1 MDYKIYLN
9 RLMTL
14 YKEYKIFDKEKIPL
28 CAAENYVSPFSMQ
41 GLISRYEG
49 KYVSGYIQR
58 DKEKDFIGSDY
69 LEKILFL
76 ASDLAKELF
85 HAKYNDFRSLTGM
98 NTVALML
105 MSMIDRDSTI
115 LITDPASGGH
125 GSLPKLCKNYGIRY
139 ESIPFNHSTMQIN
152 YKSLNEL
159 LYNKDEIS
167 YLFFCQ
173 SDIIQPPNLS
183 RIILPSKVGIIY
195 DATQTLG
202 LIANGVLPNPLDQV
216 QNIVLIGGTHKTF
229 PSVTCGYVAT
239 NSDKIIQQI
248 NQNISPNFLRNV
260 QVNNITSVC
269 LSMIEMLQIGEQYA
283 NNIIYVANALGQ
295 ALTER
300 GIYVKSIS
308 NEVFTKTHQI
318 FVGTG
323 KYSVDDT
330 YANFRKYGITLNKRN
345 TAYITGFRIGVQ
357 EIARYRF
364 EEHIDELAELIYLVL
379 NEPYKEKE
387 ILTLKAHLAKH
398 KTNKYVVDNIFMEL
412 E

>member
-1 MDYKIYLN
+1 MDYKNYLN

-14 YKEYKIFDKEKIPL
+14 YKEYMVFDKEKIPL

-69 LEKILFL
+69 LEKVFFL

-105 MSMIDRDSTI
+105 MSMIDRNSTI

-139 ESIPFNHSTMQIN
+139 EAIPFNHSTMQID

-159 LYNKDEIS
+159 LYDKDEIS

-183 RIILPSKVGIIY
+183 RIILPNNVGIIY

-202 LIANGVLPNPLDQV
+202 LIAGGVLPNPLDQL

-283 NNIIYVANALGQ
+283 NNIIYTANALGR

-300 GIYVKSIS
+300 GIYVKNIS
-308 NEVFTKTHQI
+308 DEIFTKTHQI

-323 KYSVDDT
+323 RYSVDDT

-345 TAYITGFRIGVQ
+345 TTYITGFRIGVQ
-357 EIARYRF
+357 EIARYGF
-364 EEHIDELAELIYLVL
+364 EEHIDELAELICLVL

-387 ILTLKAHLAKH
+387 ILTLKAHLAKL
-398 KTNKYVVDNIFMEL
+398 KINKYVVDNIFMEL
-412 E
+412 D

>member
-1 MDYKIYLN
+1 MGYENYLS
-9 RLMTL
+9 RLMEL
-14 YKEYKIFDKEKIPL
+14 YEEYRTFDKGKIPL

-41 GLISRYEG
+41 GLISHYEG

-69 LEKILFL
+69 LEKILYL
-76 ASDLAKELF
+76 ADDLARKLF

-105 MSMIDRDSTI
+105 MSMVSRDSI
-115 LITDPASGGH
+115 IMITDPISGGH
-125 GSLPKLCKNYGIRY
+125 GSLPKLCRNYGIQY
-139 ESIPFNHSTMQIN
+139 KSIPFNYSTMQVD
-152 YKSLNEL
+152 YERLNEL
-159 LYNKDEIS
+159 LRGKDEIS

-173 SDIIQPPNLS
+173 SDIVQPPDLN
-183 RIILPSKVGIIY
+183 RIDLPSNVGIIY

-202 LIANGVLPNPLDQV
+202 LIAGGALPNPLDQL

-229 PSVTCGYVAT
+229 PGVTCGYVAT

-248 NQNISPNFLRNV
+248 SLSISPNFLRNV

-269 LSMIEMLQIGEQYA
+269 LSMIEMLQFGERYA
-283 NNIIYVANALGQ
+283 SNIIYVANALGR

-308 NEVFTKTHQI
+308 DELFTKTHQI
-318 FVGTG
+318 FIGTG
-323 KYSVDDT
+323 SYSIDET

-357 EIARYRF
+357 EIARYGF
-364 EEHIDELAELIYLVL
+364 EEHIDDLAELIRLVL
-379 NEPYKEKE
+379 DEPHKEKE
-387 ILTLKAHLAKH
+387 ILSLKAHLAKF
-398 KTNKYVVDNIFMEL
+398 KTNKYVIDNIFMEL

>member
-1 MDYKIYLN
+1 MGYKSYLN

-14 YKEYKIFDKEKIPL
+14 YEEYKTFDKEKIPL

-41 GLISRYEG
+41 GLISHYEG

-69 LEKILFL
+69 LEKVFFL
-76 ASDLAKELF
+76 ADDLAKELF

-125 GSLPKLCKNYGIRY
+125 GSLPKLCRNYGIRY
-139 ESIPFNHSTMQIN
+139 ESIPFNYSTMQVD
-152 YKSLNEL
+152 YESLNEL
-159 LYNKDEIS
+159 LHDKGEIS

-173 SDIIQPPNLS
+173 SDVTQPPDLS
-183 RIILPSKVGIIY
+183 RINLPSNVGIIY

-202 LIANGVLPNPLDQV
+202 LIAGGVLPNPLDQL

-229 PSVTCGYVAT
+229 PGVTCGYVAT

-269 LSMIEMLQIGEQYA
+269 LSMIEMLQFGEQYA
-283 NNIIYVANALGQ
+283 NNIVYIANALGR

-300 GIYVKSIS
+300 EIYVKSIS
-308 NEVFTKTHQI
+308 DELFTRTHQI
-318 FVGTG
+318 YIGTG
-323 KYSVDDT
+323 KYGVDET
-330 YANFRKYGITLNKRN
+330 YANFRKYGISLNKRN

-357 EIARYRF
+357 EIARYGF
-364 EEHIDELAELIYLVL
+364 EEHINELAELIRLVL
-379 NEPYKEKE
+379 DEPHKEKE
-387 ILTLKAHLAKH
+387 ILTLKAHLAKF

-412 E
+412 D

>member
-1 MDYKIYLN
+1 MEYGHYLC
-9 RLMTL
+9 RLKEL
-14 YKEYKIFDKEKIPL
+14 YKEYKTFDKEKIPL

-41 GLISRYEG
+41 GLISHYEG

-69 LEKILFL
+69 LEKVFFL
-76 ASDLAKELF
+76 ADDLAKELF

-105 MSMIDRDSTI
+105 MSMMDRDSTI

-125 GSLPKLCKNYGIRY
+125 GSLPKLCRNYGIRY
-139 ESIPFNHSTMQIN
+139 ESIPFNYSTMQID
-152 YKSLNEL
+152 YESLNKL
-159 LYNKDEIS
+159 LHDKKEIS

-173 SDIIQPPNLS
+173 SDIIQPPDLS
-183 RIILPSKVGIIY
+183 QIILPSNVGIIY

-202 LIANGVLPNPLDQV
+202 LIAGGVLSNPLDQLK
-216 QNIVLIGGTHKTF
+216 NIVLIGGTHKTF
-229 PSVTCGYVAT
+229 PGVTCGYVAT

-283 NNIIYVANALGQ
+283 NNIVYIANALAR
-295 ALTER
+295 ALTKR

-308 NEVFTKTHQI
+308 NELFTKTHQI
-318 FVGTG
+318 FIGTDN
-323 KYSVDDT
+323 YNVDDT

-357 EIARYRF
+357 EIARYGF
-364 EEHIDELAELIYLVL
+364 EEHIDELAELIRMVL
-379 NEPYKEKE
+379 DEPHKEKE
-387 ILTLKAHLAKH
+387 ILTLKAHLAEV
-398 KTNKYVVDNIFMEL
+398 KTNKYVIDDIFMEL
-412 E
+412 D